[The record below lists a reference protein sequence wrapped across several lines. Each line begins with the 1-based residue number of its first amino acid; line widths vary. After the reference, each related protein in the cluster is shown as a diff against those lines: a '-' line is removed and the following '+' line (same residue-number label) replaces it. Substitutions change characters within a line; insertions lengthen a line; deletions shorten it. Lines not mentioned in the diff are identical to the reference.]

1 MKFEIKKSKD
11 GQFYFNLLAR
21 NNKIVATSEL
31 YAREENALKTARL
44 IASEKVFE
52 IRDLTRSTPQTLLL
66 DINGNIIRDGDSIY
80 FTDTF
85 WGDTE
90 ILKVKYD
97 EETDM
102 LWYIDEDG
110 FLGDALDGYVKL
122 ARYEIEIVPEGEST

>member
-1 MKFEIKKSKD
+1 MRFEVKKSEN

-21 NNKIVATSEL
+21 NHEIIATSEL
-31 YAREENALKTARL
+31 YTQKHNALKTARL
-44 IASEKVFE
+44 IASEQVFE
-52 IRDLTRSTPQTLLL
+52 IRDLTRSTPQTLML

-80 FTDTF
+80 LTDTF

-122 ARYEIEIVPEGEST
+122 TRYEIEIVPEEEE